1 MCKVEGG
8 KDYNIGN
15 VALTSSTLINIS
27 GTIEQIPSGGLF
39 YFKEAIHL
47 SAKEGAQGGGYK
59 KDGINM
65 LLNANELKALSYAM
79 KEFVRIPTYDNTK
92 KSNFEK
98 ISNSGTM
105 KKVYLGFTMP
115 NNYYINVKV
124 LDKNNPKTIAIKS
137 DKYKFLAYA
146 DSIFL
151 LAQEVEKSMFAFER
165 KKDKIIKQL
174 EANSGN
180 Q

>member
-15 VALTSSTLINIS
+15 VAFTSTTLININ
-27 GTIEQIPSGGLF
+27 GTIEQIPNNGLF

-47 SAKEGAQGGGYK
+47 NAKGSAQGGGYE
-59 KDGINM
+59 KDGIRM
-65 LLNANELKALSYAM
+65 LLNINELKALSYAM
-79 KEFVRIPTYDNTK
+79 KEFVRIPLVGNTK
-92 KSNFEK
+92 QSNFEK
-98 ISNSGTM
+98 ISKSGTM
-105 KKVYLGFTMP
+105 KKIYLGFTMP
-115 NNYYINVKV
+115 SNYYINVRL

-137 DKYKFLAYA
+137 NKYEFLAYA
-146 DSIFL
+146 DSIFQ
-151 LAQEVEKSMFAFER
+151 LAQEVEKFMFAFER